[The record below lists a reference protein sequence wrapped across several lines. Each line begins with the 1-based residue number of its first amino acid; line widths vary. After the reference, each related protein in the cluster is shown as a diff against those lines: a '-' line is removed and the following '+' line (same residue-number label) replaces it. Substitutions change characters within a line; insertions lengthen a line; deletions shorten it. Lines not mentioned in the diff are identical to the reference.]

1 MTLPFIVIQAKSS
14 KDAAEGLTFMREMSK
29 WNSLSDLENGVVP
42 VGVVVGGRVFPA
54 GPGHFGRELRAAL
67 AGAPRLADPLHAC
80 NPLTTPLTDKFAVA
94 QRGQCTFA
102 QKVRN
107 IQAAGAKLAIIIDNV
122 PDSSHESTAMF
133 AMSGDGKDDIE
144 IPAVFLFT
152 LEGQFLTDAM
162 ATEPDLTVTVGEL
175 KSLQRQHEVA
185 CEDGNCETVLE
196 RAGTPAETESFDH
209 LKKVLSQLVAQF
221 ELSLSQDETPST
233 APRCASQVLD
243 EPFQTDKV
251 LTKVSPATA
260 PSPPQSPQTERSTES
275 GSDHSVTIDTET
287 REPDDL

>member
-196 RAGTPAETESFDH
+196 SAGTPAETESFDH

-233 APRCASQVLD
+233 APRCASQVLE

-251 LTKVSPATA
+251 LTKVSPQPRLRLRSRHRLSARPSRA
-260 PSPPQSPQTERSTES
+260 PTTRS
-275 GSDHSVTIDTET
+275 
-287 REPDDL
+287 R